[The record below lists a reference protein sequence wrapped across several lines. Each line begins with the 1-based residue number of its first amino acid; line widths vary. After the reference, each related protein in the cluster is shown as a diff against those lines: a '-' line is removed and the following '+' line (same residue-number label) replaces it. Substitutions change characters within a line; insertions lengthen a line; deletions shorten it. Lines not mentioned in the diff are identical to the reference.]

1 MTKTF
6 ILDVW
11 QGSRYTSVF
20 SSTQSWAKVLQ
31 KKIFD
36 WKMFDFCFCWKLVL
50 VSISNARNNFTFQ
63 KINISSLALNV
74 QRITH
79 PPISVHM
86 TLIAGRIN
94 IGKCRKIFI
103 SLNRMRVQ
111 SHDMRVQS
119 RDIFTNS
126 FLCIITKHFNSVD
139 ISVKTFTGSNDC
151 L

>member
-1 MTKTF
+1 MLERA
-6 ILDVW
+6 LDTPRFLV
-11 QGSRYTSVF
+11 VP
-20 SSTQSWAKVLQ
+20 KVELRFHKKKYLIEKCLIFAFVGNLYLLQ
-31 KKIFD
+31 FPTPEIIF
-36 WKMFDFCFCWKLVL
+36 
-50 VSISNARNNFTFQ
+50 
-63 KINISSLALNV
+63 
-74 QRITH
+74 H

-86 TLIAGRIN
+86 TLIVGRIN

-111 SHDMRVQS
+111 SRDMRVQS
-119 RDIFTNS
+119 RDIFANS